1 MSTSNSWLIPRMW
14 RQWRAGYMGRLVGE
28 SFRSQGKLY
37 AIAMIAMVVVAA
49 SSAGT
54 AFMMEQIIDSLTNPE
69 NRSRVFMVAGGII
82 AIFTIKGIA
91 AYVQSVYL
99 VRAGNRVVAMQQDR
113 LYRKLLERGVSFFRD
128 RQSSDLLMRVT
139 HGSQSARQLVDVLVT
154 GFVRDTLTLL
164 GLLAVMVYQQPVLST
179 ISLVVGP
186 IAIIGVRFLIRRVRS
201 IMEAELASLAEII
214 KVIQETSGGIEVIK
228 VFGLEQR
235 MTGRMDKAIRQ
246 VEERSNS
253 IARLQSITSPLMEVL
268 AGFAIAGVII
278 VSALSIGGGE
288 PATAGQLM
296 SFVTALLMAYEP
308 AKRISRMRVTIE
320 TFMVGV
326 KMVFDL
332 LDEEEQ
338 LTESPDAVAL
348 EPGEGLVEL
357 RDVSF
362 GYRENVSVIKNMSLT
377 FEAGKTTAL
386 VGQSGGG
393 KSTVFG
399 LIMRF
404 YDPSSGAVCINEQNL
419 RDATFDTLRQK
430 ISYVGQSTFLFATT
444 VMENLRCSRPDATD
458 EEVIEAAKIANA
470 HEFISALP
478 EQYDTPVGENGAF
491 LSGGQKQRIAI
502 ARAVLRQSEILLLDE
517 ATSAL
522 DTESEALIKKALKR
536 LTEGRTTIIIAHR
549 LSTILEADKICV
561 LHDGE
566 LVEQGTADELLAIDG
581 AFRRLFEH
589 QFQDNDVPHAL
600 S

>member
-1 MSTSNSWLIPRMW
+1 
-14 RQWRAGYMGRLVGE
+14 MGRLVGE

-54 AFMMEQIIDSLTNPE
+54 AFMMEAIIDSLTNPE
-69 NRSRVFMVAGGII
+69 NRSRVFLVAGGIM

-99 VRAGNRVVAMQQDR
+99 VRAGNRVVSMQQDR

-128 RQSSDLLMRVT
+128 MPSSDLLMRVT
-139 HGSQSARQLVDVLVT
+139 RGAQSARQLVDVLVT
-154 GFVRDTLTLL
+154 GFVRDALTLL

-179 ISLVVGP
+179 ISLIVGP
-186 IAIIGVRFLIRRVRS
+186 IAIIGVRLLIRRVRG

-268 AGFAIAGVII
+268 AGFAIAGGII
-278 VSALSIGGGE
+278 VSAFSVGGGE

-362 GYRENVSVIKNMSLT
+362 GYRDDVSVIKNMSLT

-404 YDPSSGAVCINEQNL
+404 YDPSSGAVCINEQDL
-419 RDATFDTLRQK
+419 RDATFDTLREK

-566 LVEQGTADELLAIDG
+566 LVEQGTADELLATDG

-589 QFQDNDVPHAL
+589 QFQDSDETHAI